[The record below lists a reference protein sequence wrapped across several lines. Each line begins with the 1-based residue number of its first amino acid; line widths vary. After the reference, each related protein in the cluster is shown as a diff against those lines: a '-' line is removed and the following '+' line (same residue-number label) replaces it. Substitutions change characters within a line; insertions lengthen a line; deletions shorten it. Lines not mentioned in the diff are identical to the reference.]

1 MVVFYLL
8 RPRRVGSL
16 GSRLRVLLA
25 QLQLDSFHAF
35 HPSKRGHGE
44 GIPHARLRC
53 YSDDNVSAFVDE
65 RTSPCYRTSAA
76 R

>member
-44 GIPHARLRC
+44 GIPHARLRFC
-53 YSDDNVSAFVDE
+53 TNDNISAFVDE
-65 RTSPCYRTSAA
+65 RPLPRYQTSAA